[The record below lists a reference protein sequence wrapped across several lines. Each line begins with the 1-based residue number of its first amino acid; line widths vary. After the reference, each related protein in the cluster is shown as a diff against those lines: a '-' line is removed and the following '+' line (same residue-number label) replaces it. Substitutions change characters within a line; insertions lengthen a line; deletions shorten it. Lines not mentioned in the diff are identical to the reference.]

1 MVLLGLIVLTIALA
15 VRAELSASYPIN
27 AQLPPVARVSE
38 PFKFVFSEGTF
49 GGTGEAKKYSLD
61 DAPSW
66 LHVDSES
73 RTLSG
78 TPQADDVGRP
88 KFNLVAKCPS
98 GSASMEVTLAVSSED
113 GPKFGK
119 PLLPQLEKAGPTS
132 ASATPTFFVRPGDS
146 FSISFDSD
154 TFANTKNS
162 TVYYGTS
169 PENSPLPS
177 WMGFQ
182 PSTLQL
188 SGTSPP
194 GGPQSFTFNLIASDI
209 DGYSVVTLT
218 FEMAVRPHIL
228 SFNETLQTF
237 TPTKGKKFNSPSF
250 HDYLTLDGQHP
261 TEDDLT
267 DISLESPD
275 WLTLDN
281 KTLTLSGT
289 PPKDTKNEN
298 VTISVTDT
306 NEDVAKLIVSLNY
319 SDLFQDDVTGCDA
332 TIGKDF
338 SCDLKQMILA
348 NESAGLDVNMDQQ
361 PSWLHYD
368 ADDKTLHGHVPDD
381 TTPQKYTV
389 NLTATDG
396 SNEDT
401 RKFTVDIAE
410 AGHHDHST
418 DKTVQADSASDEGNS
433 GGPDR
438 RKSGIIAVAVIV
450 PCVIIGSI
458 IALLFCWRRKRQAA
472 DSHAAGDLPP
482 EKTPSGPDAPRP
494 LPNCQ
499 PFEDTAPGPR
509 REPSRSPSP
518 SSEPPK
524 LELKPFFNSNTFEK
538 TDSLITTEPKAEDSA
553 ADKENT
559 RPHSTI
565 DFDLAPEQ
573 SREPEEQDAESEK
586 APAQNKRLSLQ
597 TSSPNWRAS
606 TPQSKRR
613 EPLKPIQGRR
623 SLKRNSAASSR
634 SKRHS
639 KRSSGLS
646 SVASGLPVRL
656 SGAGHGAGGFGPP
669 GHGATRMSWQNTQAS
684 VQSDENGL
692 GNLAPLFPRPPPQ
705 TRESLE
711 YSRRASIRAMN
722 RRSATI
728 SESNSLEAF
737 VHTRAKS
744 RNSTNPMFSGQSTRR
759 NSSGYR
765 GALERKRSTLSRA
778 DTESTAN
785 FTIYQQ
791 DDSRQSMQDRP
802 YSAAMSGSI
811 YTNGENRHST
821 WIRPMSHMSHAPPS
835 MGELP
840 QGASQMSLAQH
851 YRDVISPLPQFNTQ
865 ASLGA
870 QSRQVD
876 ETDYY
881 QQKSQQTR
889 RSSSCYDWGRASS
902 AAPEELA
909 MSLGPL
915 RKSPS
920 LPLDARM
927 QRMSSVRTTADADKE
942 NDPVSLSSETWK
954 TLSAE
959 DSREFPRDQ
968 TGSSYAAFV

>member
-15 VRAELSASYPIN
+15 VKADLSANYPVN

-49 GGTGEAKKYSLD
+49 GGTDERKKYSLD

-78 TPQADDVGRP
+78 TPQSDDVGHP
-88 KFNLVAKCPS
+88 KFNLLANCPS
-98 GSASMEVTLAVSSED
+98 GSASMEVTLVVSADE
-113 GPKFGK
+113 GPKPGK

-154 TFANTKNS
+154 TFVNTKNS

-177 WMGFQ
+177 WMRFE
-182 PSTLQL
+182 PSTLQF

-194 GGPQSFTFNLIASDI
+194 GGPQSFTFNLIASDV
-209 DGYSVVTLT
+209 DGFSTVTLT

-228 SFNETLQTF
+228 SFNDTLQTF

-250 HDYLTLDGQHP
+250 HEFLTLDGRHP
-261 TEDDLT
+261 TEEELT
-267 DISLESPD
+267 NISLESPD

-289 PPKDTKNEN
+289 PPDDARNEN
-298 VTISVTDT
+298 VTVSVTDT
-306 NEDVAKLIVSLNY
+306 NEDVAKLIVSLKY
-319 SDLFQDDVTGCDA
+319 SDLFEDDVTGCDA

-338 SCDLKQMILA
+338 SCDLKQTILA
-348 NESAGLDVNMDQQ
+348 DESVSLDVDMGQQ

-368 ADDKTLHGHVPDD
+368 ADNKSLHGHVPDD
-381 TTPQKYTV
+381 TSPQKYIV
-389 NLTATDG
+389 DLTATDG
-396 SNEDT
+396 SSEDT

-410 AGHHDHST
+410 AGHHDHRN
-418 DKTVQADSASDEGNS
+418 DQTVQADSASDGGNS

-438 RKSGIIAVAVIV
+438 RRSGIIAVAVIV
-450 PCVIIGSI
+450 PCVVVGSI
-458 IALLFCWRRKRQAA
+458 IALFFCWRRKRKTA

-482 EKTPSGPDAPRP
+482 EKTPSSGPDAPRP

-499 PFEDTAPGPR
+499 PFEDTAPGPM

-524 LELKPFFNSNTFEK
+524 LELKPFFDSNTFEK
-538 TDSLITTEPKAEDSA
+538 TDALITAESTADNA
-553 ADKENT
+553 AANKENT
-559 RPHSTI
+559 RPRSTVE
-565 DFDLAPEQ
+565 FDLAPVQ
-573 SREPEEQDAESEK
+573 SNEPEEQDAEYEK
-586 APAQNKRLSLQ
+586 APNRNQRPSSQN
-597 TSSPNWRAS
+597 SPPIRRTS

-646 SVASGLPVRL
+646 VASGLPVRL
-656 SGAGHGAGGFGPP
+656 SGAGHGAGGFGSP
-669 GHGATRMSWQNTQAS
+669 GHGVTRMSWQNTQAS
-684 VQSDENGL
+684 MQSDENGL

-722 RRSATI
+722 RDNATT
-728 SESNSLEAF
+728 SESDSLEAF
-737 VHTRAKS
+737 VYTRAKS

-759 NSSGYR
+759 NSPGYR
-765 GALERKRSTLSRA
+765 ALERKRSTLSRA

-791 DDSRQSMQDRP
+791 DDQRQSIQDRP
-802 YSAAMSGSI
+802 YSTAMSASI
-811 YTNGENRHST
+811 YTNAENRHST

-835 MGELP
+835 IGGIP

-865 ASLGA
+865 ASLSA
-870 QSRQVD
+870 QARQAD
-876 ETDYY
+876 DADYF
-881 QQKSQQTR
+881 QQRPQPNR
-889 RSSSCYDWGRASS
+889 RSSSCYDWRPASS
-902 AAPEELA
+902 FAPEELA

-927 QRMSSVRTTADADKE
+927 QRMSSVRSTAGADKE
-942 NDPVSLSSETWK
+942 NEPASLSSETWG
-954 TLSAE
+954 TMSAE

-968 TGSSYAAFV
+968 TGSSYAAFL